1 MTGFKALLRLQL
13 LSRYADLKPRNLKT
27 ALKEKKGRTIG
38 MFIAILFLVVYLGV
52 MLYIIETN
60 MMDIL
65 IRMQMPEMLI
75 SLRSMISTLMRPR
88 SLSQSVPKV
97 RGIRIRYS
105 FTLFMMMRSFCCLQM
120 SHPV

>member
-13 LSRYADLKPRNLKT
+13 LSRFADLKPKNLKT

-65 IRMQMPEMLI
+65 IRMHMPEML
-75 SLRSMISTLMRPR
+75 
-88 SLSQSVPKV
+88 
-97 RGIRIRYS
+97 
-105 FTLFMMMRSFCCLQM
+105 
-120 SHPV
+120 